1 MNKSNLHKRVV
12 VAQIIAIIAAIVV
25 FACATTLIVQYSTD
39 LAGSS
44 YASYISGWFNSLQF
58 KSGFDTT
65 VVLLSTITSLCG
77 FVFGL
82 LSLIFGI
89 KARRYVGI
97 WYFFQ
102 MDFVGGAC
110 GLGLSLAA
118 PLLAITKLNAEFKY
132 YGLLLFAFIF
142 GAISLVFLLLQFVFF
157 LCECKEIKN
166 SRVSNV
172 EVSTNEE
179 INLDDKASSNTNND
193 ESLVASVATE
203 EKPVVATEDN
213 VTTNKESSPK
223 EEKVEEKVNPT
234 TKKETNVT
242 KKSSQTSNDKSK
254 KTSTSS
260 TDENTKKV
268 DNKVTNDKTPVKS
281 SGKVY
286 HISQHPSTNK
296 WQVKLAKG
304 EKALKLF
311 DTQAEAI
318 NYAKEIATNQGGSIR
333 VHSREGKIRKA

>member
-1 MNKSNLHKRVV
+1 MNKSNIHKRVV
-12 VAQIIAIIAAIVV
+12 AMEIIAIIAAIVV
-25 FACATTLIVQYSTD
+25 FACAITLIVQYNTD
-39 LAGSS
+39 LVGSS

-58 KSGFDTT
+58 KSGYDTT
-65 VVLLSTITSLCG
+65 VVLLSSITSLCG

-142 GAISLVFLLLQFVFF
+142 GVISLVFLLLQFISF

-166 SRVSNV
+166 SHVSNL

-179 INLDDKASSNTNND
+179 NNLDDKSSSNANNN
-193 ESLVASVATE
+193 ESLVASATTE
-203 EKPVVATEDN
+203 EKPVVTSEDN
-213 VTTNKESSPK
+213 VVTVKDSTE
-223 EEKVEEKVNPT
+223 EEKVEVKVNPT
-234 TKKETNVT
+234 TKKENNVT

-254 KTSTSS
+254 KTTTSS

-268 DNKVTNDKTPVKS
+268 DNKVTNDKTPIKS

-318 NYAKEIATNQGGSIR
+318 NYAKEIAANQGGSIR